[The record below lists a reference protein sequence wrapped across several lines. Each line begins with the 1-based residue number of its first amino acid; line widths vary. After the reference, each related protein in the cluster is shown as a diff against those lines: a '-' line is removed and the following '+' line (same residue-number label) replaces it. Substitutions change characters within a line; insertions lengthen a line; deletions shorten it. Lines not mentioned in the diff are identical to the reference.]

1 MSTFRP
7 ITERLTRPLRLA
19 VLISGGGTTLE
30 NLHTKIAR
38 SELNAEVCVVIAG
51 NESCGGISKAEGQ
64 GLRAEVVARSQFVS
78 VADFSR
84 RIFDLCRES
93 EVDLVVLAGFLSLI
107 EIPEDFRFRVMNI
120 HPALIPSFCGRGF
133 FGHHVHEAVLDRG
146 AKVSGCTVHFADNEY
161 DHGPIVLQIP
171 VPVLEDDDPG
181 ILASRVF
188 QAECEAYP
196 EAIRLF
202 AAGRLQITDGRVRI
216 LPASP

>member
-1 MSTFRP
+1 MSVFAP
-7 ITERLTRPLRLA
+7 IDEPLSRPLRLA

-30 NLHTKIAR
+30 NLHSKIAAG
-38 SELNAEVCVVIAG
+38 ELSAEVCVVIAG
-51 NESCGGISKAEGQ
+51 NDSCRGIKKAEEQ
-64 GLRAEVVARSQFVS
+64 GLRAEVVPRSQFVS

-84 RIFDLCRES
+84 KIFDLCREAD
-93 EVDLVVLAGFLSLI
+93 VDLVVLAGFLSLI

-161 DHGPIVLQIP
+161 DHGPIILQIP

-181 ILASRVF
+181 RLATRVF

-196 EAIRLF
+196 QAIRLF
-202 AAGRLQITDGRVRI
+202 ADGRLQITDRRVRI
-216 LPASP
+216 LPAP